1 MLRVAVEGP
10 CCAGKTTLTRA
21 MVAWIGEAAIYVP
34 CYADHVGGGR
44 FLPPPVPATAQEDAA
59 ALEVLLEIEGARNA
73 AASAPGAAVAV
84 LDRSVHTL
92 LAHRRAVE
100 QMYGQALEHQ
110 ARRAV
115 EASPLVAWPDLV
127 LYLDIPQALVE
138 ARSHPKFPPG
148 GLFVAA
154 DFNAK
159 FRQYFMGLA
168 ASKPE
173 AVAWLDAAADPAAVL
188 TQALQALDAL

>member
-1 MLRVAVEGP
+1 
-10 CCAGKTTLTRA
+10 
-21 MVAWIGEAAIYVP
+21 MVAWFGKSAIYVP
-34 CYADHVGGGR
+34 CYADYVGGGR

-73 AASAPGAAVAV
+73 AASTLGPAVAV

-92 LAHRRAVE
+92 LAHRRAVG
-100 QMYGQALEHQ
+100 QMYGQALEQQ

-148 GLFVAA
+148 SVFVAA
-154 DFNAK
+154 DFNAE
-159 FRQYFMGLA
+159 FRQYFTGLA
-168 ASKPE
+168 ASKRD

-188 TQALQALDAL
+188 THALQALDAL